1 VSRKYH
7 HTYDIAKGHSY
18 LAISMPWIRSIVVQ
32 YVYRTRSSR
41 LTQNITLINSP
52 WLKKLG
58 LPVAEFRQR
67 YVLAIARHLFVSV
80 PAAIVIWSAEV
91 HDDGI

>member
-1 VSRKYH
+1 MSRKYH
-7 HTYDIAKGHSY
+7 HTYDIAKRHSY
-18 LAISMPWIRSIVVQ
+18 LAVSVPWIRSIVVQ
-32 YVYRTRSSR
+32 YVYRTHSSR

-52 WLKKLG
+52 WLKKPG
-58 LPVAEFRQR
+58 LPVAEFWQR

-80 PAAIVIWSAEV
+80 LAATATWSAEI